1 MKKVAA
7 YTGSRNIY
15 PQMVPAVVSLLEH
28 ADLDKVYL
36 FIQDDE
42 FPYRLP
48 HQCQIR
54 NVSNQ
59 KYFPPNGANMKSP
72 FTYFAMMRAA
82 LPYEL
87 NEDRCLSLDVDTIVV
102 DRIDQLWDLDLDG
115 YYYAGVRTPH
125 TFKRGAYFNAGVS
138 MLNLDKLRD
147 GTADRIID
155 LLNQRK
161 FYFVDQ
167 EAYNQACKNKILEL
181 DPCYNCCIWT
191 DWTDH
196 PKIIHYGGMKEWDK
210 YKDYVDYDRKAK
222 QLGYVQ
228 KKTS

>member
-15 PQMVPAVVSLLEH
+15 PHMVPAVVSLLEH

-48 HQCQIR
+48 PQCQVR

-59 KYFPPNGANMKSP
+59 KYFPPTGPNMDTP

-82 LPYEL
+82 LAHEL
-87 NEDRCLSLDVDTIVV
+87 DEDRCLSLDVDTIVV
-102 DRIDQLWDLDLDG
+102 DRIDELWDLDLKD
-115 YYYAGVRTPH
+115 YYYAGVVTPNPR
-125 TFKRGAYFNAGVS
+125 KRGPYCNAGVL

-155 LLNQRK
+155 LLNQKRLIW
-161 FYFVDQ
+161 VDE
-167 EAYNQACKNKILEL
+167 EAYNQVCKHKMLGIGDE
-181 DPCYNCCIWT
+181 YNCCIFSHPSE
-191 DWTDH
+191 H
-196 PKIIHYGGMKEWDK
+196 PKIIHYAGMKEWEQYPD
-210 YKDYVDYDRKAK
+210 YKAYDRKAK
-222 QLGYVQ
+222 QLGYVR
-228 KKTS
+228 K